1 MMRFW
6 EYERFSRMLMQLNC
20 LCVSGLRYRF
30 DDAQLKTPEMEYE
43 GSNVCYSSNPEA
55 VAPL

>member
-1 MMRFW
+1 MRFW
-6 EYERFSRMLMQLNC
+6 EYERFSRVLMQLNC
-20 LCVSGLRYRF
+20 LSVSGLRYRF